1 MDYSCCGLHVRAPG
15 ALLNGMPALEKRPQS
30 SPGPATRTPLPR
42 HPDLGPPAFRAAR
55 NQVHCVKAP
64 SLWSLP
70 RQPEWTEAAP
80 SCLSGNKNTW
90 LQTLA
95 RDYLNPTPWGLVL
108 IRQDRRQG
116 LRDPLNCTG
125 SCPHLVCKMGQVW
138 LNAQDNTGMGPQM
151 GDSPLLP
158 QPRQRV

>member
-1 MDYSCCGLHVRAPG
+1 MDSCWGLHVCVPG
-15 ALLNGMPALEKRPQS
+15 ALLNGISALEKRSQS
-30 SPGPATRTPLPR
+30 PPGPATGTQLPR

-70 RQPEWTEAAP
+70 RQPECTEAAP
-80 SCLSGNKNTW
+80 SCLSRNKKTW

-95 RDYLNPTPWGLVL
+95 RDSLNPTPWGLVL
-108 IRQDRRQG
+108 VRQGPRQG

-125 SCPHLVCKMGQVW
+125 SCPHRVCKMGQVW
-138 LNAQDNTGMGPQM
+138 LNAQDNTGMGPQT
-151 GDSPLLP
+151 GASPILP